1 MRSSALYLSSS
12 CDDSPTSIASFLGG
26 WRSHVAVCWSV
37 LNQRGR
43 KASGYGGLA
52 VARRRGTGQSAARVP
67 MRAAKTRKPPAASGV
82 GSRLPQNSP
91 ASIYAR
97 TASDQHA
104 QCILAEAQ
112 AIARARI
119 SWANG
124 NFIFSFLN
132 GYLTASPK
140 VRPLP
145 QPQRTRPPRP
155 SRPLPTVAP
164 CARQAHQPQ

>member
-1 MRSSALYLSSS
+1 MCHLRSSALYLSSS

-26 WRSHVAVCWSV
+26 WRSHVGRCWSV

-97 TASDQHA
+97 VPFAGAKSVAARTTSRERRRGSSKRPCSRAARMTHACRSSTGSRSSMRFWASGMPA
-104 QCILAEAQ
+104 
-112 AIARARI
+112 
-119 SWANG
+119 
-124 NFIFSFLN
+124 
-132 GYLTASPK
+132 
-140 VRPLP
+140 
-145 QPQRTRPPRP
+145 
-155 SRPLPTVAP
+155 
-164 CARQAHQPQ
+164 